1 MPRGGYRKGAG
12 RKPAPMKRQ
21 AITVRIDPLTVSI
34 LNSLSEL
41 TKQSKTRIIEDM
53 INLKLIKKLIDKIDQ
68 HYGLQMFGGEE
79 KVRQALIDWMKGIDY
94 FKSPPADL
102 DSLAEEA
109 IESSDLTYLATNEA
123 QGGEND

>member
-1 MPRGGYRKGAG
+1 
-12 RKPAPMKRQ
+12 MKRQ

-79 KVRQALIDWMKGIDY
+79 KVRQALIDWMNGIDY
-94 FKSPPADL
+94 FNSPPADL